1 MIANYL
7 VRKHQNLRGYS
18 WEKRISALDV
28 DECHSHHI
36 KQESENTVNN
46 ACTYPQNASSHATKL
61 QESVILHAILPVRVK
76 GKGSIETVTTYA
88 FYSNGSVGCFSNNS
102 LAWTKKRQSYSR
114 GRRLWVWVV
123 GKNRSMVVN
132 YKSRLIFMKY
142 FNYLPTTFPT
152 CTVS

>member
-1 MIANYL
+1 MIWMIANYL

-46 ACTYPQNASSHATKL
+46 ACTYPQNASSHATKQ

-88 FYSNGSVGCFSNNS
+88 FYSNGSVGCF
-102 LAWTKKRQSYSR
+102 LTTVWH
-114 GRRLWVWVV
+114 GRRKDRATVEVV
-123 GKNRSMVVN
+123 GCGCGSWGKIEVW
-132 YKSRLIFMKY
+132 L
-142 FNYLPTTFPT
+142 
-152 CTVS
+152 